1 MIRLLLIVIF
11 ISVSVSGKSQ
21 FRSGL
26 SVQSG
31 FNRIGLYY
39 DASALFDFG
48 KHQAKF
54 GLKYYGPDY
63 VFEKHTPGL
72 SLGYKF
78 VLGESKW
85 KFGQGV
91 SASFFHENKSTV
103 SLTLSDIQIQF
114 TTLRTWGEKIALY
127 SSLGLGAVINQYTNI
142 AGSNDGTTGYIN
154 YEFALGI
161 QYVFH
166 SSDRP

>member
-1 MIRLLLIVIF
+1 MMRLIVFSIF
-11 ISVSVSGKSQ
+11 ISASICASSQ
-21 FRSGL
+21 FKTGISL
-26 SVQSG
+26 QSG

-48 KHQAKF
+48 KHQGRF

-63 VFEKHTPGL
+63 VFEKHTAGL

-78 VLGESKW
+78 IFGESVW
-85 KFGQGV
+85 KFGQGI

-103 SLTLSDIQIQF
+103 SLTLSDIQLQF
-114 TTLRTWGEKIALY
+114 TTIRTLGKKMEVY
-127 SSLGLGAVINQYTNI
+127 SSLGLGAVINQFTNV
-142 AGSNDGTTGYIN
+142 AGNNDGNTGYIN

-161 QYVFH
+161 NYIFGRP
-166 SSDRP
+166 DRP